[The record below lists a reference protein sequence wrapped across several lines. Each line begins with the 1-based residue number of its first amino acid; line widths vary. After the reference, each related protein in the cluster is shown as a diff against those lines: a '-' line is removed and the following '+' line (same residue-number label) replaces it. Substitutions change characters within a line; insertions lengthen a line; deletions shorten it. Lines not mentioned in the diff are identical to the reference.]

1 MNKSERKKKKIVFIA
16 KDLLT
21 LDFRITHSYLY
32 LLMNQNFV
40 AKKQKNKVTNRKQIL
55 KWPHGE
61 YTLLNR

>member
-1 MNKSERKKKKIVFIA
+1 MRKKKKKKPGMNRSERKKKKIVFIA

-40 AKKQKNKVTNRKQIL
+40 AKK
-55 KWPHGE
+55 
-61 YTLLNR
+61 